1 MALSI
6 TTLISL
12 FGFSLV
18 FTYVIVNILEF
29 YGVGINVYG
38 SYIGFYLFLLV
49 SIFVLPNDYPKDILR
64 QTTQLPSAPIDTRP
78 SAPEMPIGQQ

>member
-1 MALSI
+1 MGISS

-12 FGFSLV
+12 FVFSLI

-29 YGVGINVYG
+29 YGVGANIYG

-49 SIFVLPNDYPKDILR
+49 SIFVLPRDYPRDILR
-64 QTTQLPSAPIDTRP
+64 QP
-78 SAPEMPIGQQ
+78 

>member
-1 MALSI
+1 MGLSI

-12 FGFSLV
+12 FVFSLI

-29 YGVGINVYG
+29 YGVGANDYG

-49 SIFVLPNDYPKDILR
+49 SIFVLPRDYPRDILR
-64 QTTQLPSAPIDTRP
+64 EP
-78 SAPEMPIGQQ
+78 